1 MRRRQHVI
9 VATTTALAGML
20 TATLSIPFLAVGSG
34 SSGMPAC
41 PLAPAPAGAAAP
53 DGTPTILGPS
63 TLTVAELVAWW
74 VTRKGT
80 QPARLS
86 VPIDDA
92 IALYIAEAD
101 AEGVRG
107 DLMLAQSIVET
118 GWFTNTDT
126 TINNFAGIGHY
137 DDRASGFAYP
147 DARSGIR
154 AQVQLLKK
162 FAAGNDV
169 ELVNPDLGVRAG
181 RHAMTWG
188 GLAGT
193 WASATNYYDVIA
205 DVHGGMLTHAGLD
218 TNAIQPSAGRCD
230 SATGEVVLAGQY
242 ALPLAREWYDTYPHW
257 FTSPHHTYPAIDLMV
272 PEGTPVF
279 SIASGTVVNAPIG
292 SDTCGPGVSIQGDD
306 GVRYIYCHGLDGG
319 PLVRSGDKVSAGQ
332 HIMNSGNTGRSS
344 APHLHFEIR
353 VAGEQRCP
361 QDFLVGI
368 ATGEPVS
375 PLSLPSGGC
384 TV

>member
-1 MRRRQHVI
+1 MTAAAG
-9 VATTTALAGML
+9 ATAVLS
-20 TATLSIPFLAVGSG
+20 ATLAIPFLAVTAGSG
-34 SSGMPAC
+34 GMPDC
-41 PLAPAPAGAAAP
+41 PLLPTPPGAVVA
-53 DGTPTILGPS
+53 DGTPSILGPS
-63 TLTVAELVAWW
+63 TLTVAQLVHWW
-74 VTRKGT
+74 DAKRGA

-86 VPIDDA
+86 VPIHDA
-92 IALYIAEAD
+92 IALYIAEAT

-107 DLMLAQSIVET
+107 DLTFAQSIVET

-126 TINNFAGIGHY
+126 AINNFAGIGHY
-137 DDRASGFAYP
+137 DGRATGYAYA
-147 DARSGIR
+147 DARTGIR

-169 ELVNPDLGVRAG
+169 ELVNPSVGVKAG
-181 RHAMTWG
+181 RHATTWG

-205 DVHGGMLTHAGLD
+205 DVYRGMLAHAGLD
-218 TNAIQPSAGRCD
+218 ATAIAPAPAACAD
-230 SATGEVVLAGQY
+230 AAGEVVFAGQY

-257 FTSPHHTYPAIDLMV
+257 FTNPHHTYPAIDLMV
-272 PEGTPVF
+272 PEGTPIF
-279 SIASGTVVNAPIG
+279 SVSSGTVFNAPIG
-292 SDTCGPGVSIQGDD
+292 TDTCGPGVSIQGDD

-319 PLVRSGDKVSAGQ
+319 PLVRRGDRVTAGQ

-361 QDFLVGI
+361 QQFLVGI
-368 ATGEPVS
+368 AAGTPVS
-375 PLSLPSGGC
+375 PQTLPAADC
-384 TV
+384 FF